1 MLLGLHRDGGKQL
14 WSQQNLLLLIKKICS
29 SETAKHWNGVATCNA
44 ETSIAIS
51 NEQKCN
57 KNCSAVL
64 RDTAHVAIY
73 LQWFCIHLPLSFV
86 ISAWVFT
93 VERLYYF
100 CILSESLLFKM
111 LFHFTGNLKIELG
124 TERILKSNLF
134 FFKKS
139 ITEPEFLFDLMLTPC
154 KIFFLC

>member
-1 MLLGLHRDGGKQL
+1 MLPGLHRDGGKQL

-44 ETSIAIS
+44 EISIAIS

-86 ISAWVFT
+86 ILAWVFT
-93 VERLYYF
+93 VERLHHF

-111 LFHFTGNLKIELG
+111 LFHFIGNLKIKLG
-124 TERILKSNLF
+124 AERFFWRRLLFKILSQSLSF
-134 FFKKS
+134 CL
-139 ITEPEFLFDLMLTPC
+139 IWC
-154 KIFFLC
+154 